1 MLRERRAGPLE
12 ASREATPSSREPL
25 AEGEQ
30 DSESCSATTV
40 SVTPTSVCGRKNPA
54 PHHIV
59 PSPASGLQER
69 ERESVSCTV
78 TSRGGSAHTVQSD
91 PLSTSTQLRQREQ
104 RLCAGKAR
112 VRSGHSSRCSAALYL
127 GRQEDLRDADSPPQ
141 QRVSAHSPPPAAHPG
156 HPAELGSVQVGEDQH
171 EGSVFPLWEGGGH
184 RSRPHLTSGPHPLPS
199 TSSSSWCA
207 PRACGGSWGE

>member
-1 MLRERRAGPLE
+1 MMLRERRVGPLE

-25 AEGEQ
+25 AKGEQ

-69 ERESVSCTV
+69 EEESVSCTV

-112 VRSGHSSRCSAALYL
+112 VRSGQVTAQGAVRRSTWGGRRTSEMLTLLHSRGCRLTLRHLRHTRDTRQSSAVSR
-127 GRQEDLRDADSPPQ
+127 
-141 QRVSAHSPPPAAHPG
+141 
-156 HPAELGSVQVGEDQH
+156 
-171 EGSVFPLWEGGGH
+171 WEK
-184 RSRPHLTSGPHPLPS
+184 TS
-199 TSSSSWCA
+199 TSALSSLSG
-207 PRACGGSWGE
+207 REEGTGHDLT